1 MPKNTNFWLKCLEC
15 GESHPA
21 TVRVLTCPE
30 CGGLFDIEYP
40 ATPAG
45 SAQRL
50 PLNNPDAMVTLGEG
64 STPLIELRR
73 TGRQLGLG
81 GLYAKLEFVSATGS
95 FKDRGS
101 AVLVSAA
108 VEENVTEF
116 VEDSSGNAGAS
127 LSAYAAAAGIKAH
140 VFAPASAA
148 KGKLDQIAIFGSDLR
163 TVAGPRQAATDAAK
177 KFLDDHNLVYLSHN
191 YSAYFAEGMKAVS
204 YELVSDLGDEVDH
217 VVLPVGN
224 GSLLIGLKK
233 GYDELLSAGRIGSVP
248 RLTAAQAAAIRPVV
262 AAVNGERWGHL
273 KPPKQTVAS
282 GISVAQPPRLAE
294 QVSAVHDTAGFAVAV
309 QEKAIIDWRD
319 RLARDEGLY
328 CEATSAVAF
337 AGVENLVAAG
347 RIKPGDTVV
356 VPVTGS
362 GLKEPA

>member
-1 MPKNTNFWLKCLEC
+1 MPKSKNFWLKCLEC
-15 GESHPA
+15 GEAHPA

-30 CGGLFDIEYP
+30 CGGLFDVQYAAP
-40 ATPAG
+40 PVG

-50 PLNNPDAMVTLGEG
+50 PLINPGAMVTLGEG
-64 STPLIELRR
+64 STPLVELRR
-73 TGRQLGLG
+73 TGNRLGLG

-148 KGKLDQIAIFGSDLR
+148 QGKLDQIAIFGSDLR
-163 TVAGPRQAATDAAK
+163 TFAGPRQAATDAAK
-177 KFLDDHNLVYLSHN
+177 KFLDDHSLVYLSHN

-204 YELVSDLGDEVDH
+204 YELMANLGDEIDH

-233 GYDELLSAGRIGSVP
+233 GYDELFSAGRIGSVP
-248 RLTAAQAAAIRPVV
+248 HLSCVQAAAIRPVV
-262 AAVNGERWGHL
+262 AAVNGELWD
-273 KPPKQTVAS
+273 PETATQTVAS

>member
-1 MPKNTNFWLKCLEC
+1 MPKNSDFWLKCFGC
-15 GESHPA
+15 GDAHPA
-21 TVRVLTCPE
+21 TVRVLTCPN
-30 CGGLFDIEYP
+30 CSGLFDVEYAASP
-40 ATPAG
+40 TG
-45 SAQRL
+45 SAPRL
-50 PLNNPDAMVTLGEG
+50 PLRKPDAMVTLGEG

-73 TGRQLGLG
+73 TGSQLGLG

-108 VEENVTEF
+108 VEEDVTEF

-148 KGKLDQIAIFGSDLR
+148 QGKLDQIAIFGSDLR
-163 TVAGPRQAATDAAK
+163 TIAGPREAATDAAR
-177 KFLDDHNLVYLSHN
+177 KFLDDRNLVYLSHN
-191 YSAYFAEGMKAVS
+191 YSAFFAEGMKPVS
-204 YELVSDLGDEVDH
+204 YEISADLGDGVDH

-248 RLTAAQAAAIRPVV
+248 RLTAVQAEAIRPVV
-262 AAVNGERWGHL
+262 AAINDESWD
-273 KPPKQTVAS
+273 PDTATQTVAS
-282 GISVAQPPRLAE
+282 GISVARPPRLAE
-294 QVSAVHDTAGFAVAV
+294 QVEAVRQTGGFAVAV
-309 QEKAIIDWRD
+309 QDNAIIEWRD
-319 RLARDEGLY
+319 RLARDEGLF

-337 AGVENLVAAG
+337 AGVDDLVASG
-347 RIKPGDTVV
+347 RIRPGDSVV
-356 VPVTGS
+356 VAVTGS

>member
-1 MPKNTNFWLKCLEC
+1 MPKNKNFWLKCLEC
-15 GESHPA
+15 GKAHPA

-30 CGGLFDIEYP
+30 CGGLFDVQYAAP
-40 ATPAG
+40 PVG

-127 LSAYAAAAGIKAH
+127 LSAYAAAAGIKAY

-204 YELVSDLGDEVDH
+204 YELMANLGDEIDH

-233 GYDELLSAGRIGSVP
+233 GYDELFSAGRIGSVP
-248 RLTAAQAAAIRPVV
+248 HLSCVQAAAIRPVV
-262 AAVNGERWGHL
+262 AAVNGELWD
-273 KPPKQTVAS
+273 PETATQTVAS

-294 QVSAVHDTAGFAVAV
+294 QVSAVRETGGFAVAV
-309 QEKAIIDWRD
+309 RENAIIDWRD

-337 AGVENLVAAG
+337 AGVENLVVAG